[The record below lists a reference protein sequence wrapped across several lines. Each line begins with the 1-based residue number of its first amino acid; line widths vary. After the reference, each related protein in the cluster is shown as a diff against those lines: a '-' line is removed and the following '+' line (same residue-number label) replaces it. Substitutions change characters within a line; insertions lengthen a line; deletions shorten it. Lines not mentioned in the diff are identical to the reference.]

1 MVTLHRVDVDA
12 DPDLPVVDLAPF
24 RADPSSAAAAATVT
38 ALRDACHD
46 VGFAH
51 VVGHGVDEAL
61 EDAVH
66 DVSRR
71 FFALPDADRL
81 EIVNTNSPY
90 FRGYTRLGHE
100 HTNGRSDWR
109 DQIDIGPE
117 HAPRRARPGDPA
129 WLRLRGPNQWPSAL
143 PELRTVVTAWM
154 DAMAIVGRTV
164 LRALA
169 LGLGQPIDHF
179 EPVVTPDPEVLV
191 KIIRYPA
198 PTEGHD
204 DGQGVGAHHDSGLLT
219 FIHQDDIGG
228 LEVQRGERF
237 VPVVRRRDAYVLNLG
252 EMLQLA
258 TNGYLRA
265 TRHRVVSPPVGRE
278 RVSVAYFFNPCMEA
292 TLAPI
297 VLPPDLAAQ
306 APGGQNANPDD
317 PVFATY
323 GDNWL
328 KFRLRSH
335 PDVAERHHADLLA

>member
-1 MVTLHRVDVDA
+1 MDTDA
-12 DPDLPVVDLAPF
+12 DLPVVDLAPF
-24 RADPSSAAAAATVT
+24 RTDPTSAGAAATVV
-38 ALRDACHD
+38 ALRDACHE

-51 VVGHGVDEAL
+51 VVGHGVDGAL
-61 EDAVH
+61 DDAVH

-71 FFALPDADRL
+71 FFALPEEQRL

-117 HAPRRARPGDPA
+117 HPPVAATPDDPP

-143 PELRTVVTAWM
+143 PELRTIVTAWM
-154 DAMAIVGRTV
+154 DAMAEVGRTV
-164 LRALA
+164 LRARA

-198 PTEGHD
+198 PTADRD
-204 DGQGVGAHHDSGLLT
+204 DDQGVGPHHDSGLLT
-219 FIHQDDIGG
+219 FIHQDDVGG
-228 LEVQRGERF
+228 LEVLRGDRF
-237 VPVVRRRDAYVLNLG
+237 VPATRRPGAYVLNLG

-258 TNGYLRA
+258 TDGYLRA

-278 RVSVAYFFNPCMEA
+278 RVSVAYFFNPCMES

-297 VLPPDLAAQ
+297 TLPPALARE
-306 APGGQNANPDD
+306 APGGQNANAAD

-323 GDNWL
+323 GENWL

-335 PDVAERHHADLLA
+335 PDVAERHHADLLARPS